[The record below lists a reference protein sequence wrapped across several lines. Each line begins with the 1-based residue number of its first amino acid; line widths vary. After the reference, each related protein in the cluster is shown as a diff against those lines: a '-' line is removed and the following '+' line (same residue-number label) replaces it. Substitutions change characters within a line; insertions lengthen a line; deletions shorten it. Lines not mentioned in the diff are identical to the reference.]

1 MKLAGGLCLLF
12 VGFWILVWVFAF
24 GPKWLGTVGGSAAA
38 RRVVDMQFAWLA
50 AAYYLFH
57 SKDKAF
63 SLKDVKDAVHTD
75 LKDPK
80 LVTKT
85 IVFIRHGESCWNEM
99 FNRGFDPGFL
109 FRVAR
114 GLLLELHRMTLGDSL
129 FVDSPLGDR
138 GEKEALD
145 VCRYLRSQSAQEGS
159 RSLPPQSALARSL
172 SLARELQCG
181 ESEGTRI
188 VTSNLRRSMNT
199 VALALQDRLERTGE
213 KVEVLSCLQEISSNV
228 DTISLSTP
236 GGVQQ
241 IMGGRLS
248 CLDAEKCFNPKGN
261 KGNKKPSQRGLERI
275 REFVRW
281 TFSQEETKIVVS
293 GHSLY
298 FRWFFR
304 MHLPHGLQHVAKK
317 KKISNGGVVAFDL
330 VQDSEG
336 RTMILPASITS
347 VYLGFAK

>member
-1 MKLAGGLCLLF
+1 MTLGGGLCLLF
-12 VGFWILVWVFAF
+12 VGFWILVWIFAF

-38 RRVVDMQFAWLA
+38 RRGVDMQFAWLA

-99 FNRGFDPGFL
+99 FNRGFGPGFL

-213 KVEVLSCLQEISSNV
+213 KVEVLSCLQ
-228 DTISLSTP
+228 
-236 GGVQQ
+236 
-241 IMGGRLS
+241 
-248 CLDAEKCFNPKGN
+248 
-261 KGNKKPSQRGLERI
+261 
-275 REFVRW
+275 VRA
-281 TFSQEETKIVVS
+281 TRPF
-293 GHSLY
+293 
-298 FRWFFR
+298 
-304 MHLPHGLQHVAKK
+304 P
-317 KKISNGGVVAFDL
+317 
-330 VQDSEG
+330 
-336 RTMILPASITS
+336 
-347 VYLGFAK
+347 